1 MCDTQSTEQRGE
13 RQRPIWVA
21 SSIQIFFWVMKR
33 SLESRAARSRSY
45 DLGQSHLVQIS
56 LFVIVGL
63 FWFSKTQVCKLIYMS
78 PYGNYSIGC
87 HFREK
92 SKAGAIW

>member
-13 RQRPIWVA
+13 RRRPIWVA
-21 SSIQIFFWVMKR
+21 FSIQIFFWVMKR

-45 DLGQSHLVQIS
+45 DLRPSHLVHIS

-63 FWFSKTQVCKLIYMS
+63 FWFSKRKSVSLYIISMSSYAIYT
-78 PYGNYSIGC
+78 IGC
-87 HFREK
+87 QCREN
-92 SKAGAIW
+92 